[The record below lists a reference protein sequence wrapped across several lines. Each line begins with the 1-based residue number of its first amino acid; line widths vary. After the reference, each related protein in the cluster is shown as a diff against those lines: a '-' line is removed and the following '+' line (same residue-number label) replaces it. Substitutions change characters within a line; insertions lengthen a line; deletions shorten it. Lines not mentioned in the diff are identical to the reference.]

1 MKNNYPKLL
10 FIILLFLSLSNSSF
24 AQSEIDS
31 LHQSLKSETDKKT
44 IASIYY
50 QIATYYTNHADYKKS
65 EENLNKAFEI
75 YNSLNEEFKL
85 MECYLQYGILESF
98 RGNYPR
104 SANYFLR
111 ALIYADKK
119 NDTSIFYS
127 VYINLASVY
136 SALEDYKKAKYYL
149 NKIRKEDLAKDFN
162 LQINYLGNMGQI
174 EFELGNYQSALK
186 YLEKGISYFD
196 LNTPDI
202 SLIQLLIL
210 TGDCATKLN
219 QSDKAIMYYNNAF
232 KLSKQGEFP
241 VQEAHLYYGYAL
253 VQKNTNPSKA
263 LIYADSSLKL
273 AIKYEVLDIV
283 ANVYKLKS
291 EIYTNQGNDKL
302 ALENYKLFDIAIDS
316 VFSAESK
323 QNIELLDANYE
334 VEKSKNYIE
343 KLTLLNQKDN
353 LQKTIYI
360 LSTIATVIVVIILIY
375 FLRRRNLLN
384 RKLNNSN
391 KVKDKLLSIIAHDLK
406 TPLHNISGVLAEIE
420 NNSFDKDEQSKI
432 IKSLT
437 TQTDITVET
446 LENLLKWGQSQLKGI
461 RVSASEIELQNE
473 VQKNIT
479 LFQAQ
484 LINKNISIKNDISTD
499 LKASYDKDHFDFIE
513 RNLIGNAIKFSFAN
527 SEIHIYAEKL
537 EGQRIKLIVQD
548 FGTGILKDD
557 INTIFQA
564 SPNIRLGTQ
573 NEKGSGLGLALC
585 REFAEANS
593 SRIGFESTENK
604 GTIFYLIIKTSL

>member
-10 FIILLFLSLSNSSF
+10 FIILLFLSLSRSTF
-24 AQSEIDS
+24 ALSEIDS
-31 LHQSLKSETDKKT
+31 LHQSLKSESDKNK
-44 IASIYY
+44 IASTYY
-50 QIATYYTNHADYKKS
+50 KIATYYTNHAEYKKS
-65 EENLNKAFEI
+65 EEYLNKAFEI

-85 MECYLQYGILESF
+85 MECYLQYGIMESF

-111 ALIYADKK
+111 ALLYADKK
-119 NDTSIFYS
+119 NDTAIYYS

-149 NKIRKEDLAKDFN
+149 NKIRKEDLALDFN
-162 LQINYLGNMGQI
+162 LLINYLGNMGQI
-174 EFELGNYQSALK
+174 EYELGNYKSALA

-210 TGDCATKLN
+210 TGDCASKLN
-219 QSDKAIMYYNNAF
+219 QNSKAILYYNNAF
-232 KLSKQGEFP
+232 KLSKQGDFP

-263 LIYADSSLKL
+263 LIYADSSLTL
-273 AIKYEVLDIV
+273 AKQFEVLDIV

-291 EIYTNQGNDKL
+291 EIYSKQGNDRL
-302 ALENYKLFDIAIDS
+302 ALDNYKLYDIAIDS
-316 VFSAESK
+316 VFSSESK
-323 QNIELLDANYE
+323 QNIELLGANYE
-334 VEKSKNYIE
+334 VEKSKSYIE
-343 KLTLLNQKDN
+343 RLTLLNQKDN

-406 TPLHNISGVLAEIE
+406 TPLHNISQVLAEIE
-420 NNSFDKDEQSKI
+420 NNSFNKEEQSKI
-432 IKSLT
+432 IQSLT
-437 TQTDITVET
+437 SQTDITVET
-446 LENLLKWGQSQLKGI
+446 LENLLKWGQAQLKGI
-461 RVSASEIELQNE
+461 RVNASKIELQNE
-473 VQKNIT
+473 VQKNIS

-499 LKASYDKDHFDFIE
+499 LTVSYDKDHFDFII
-513 RNLIGNAIKFSFAN
+513 RNLVGNAIKFSFAN
-527 SEIHIYAEKL
+527 SEIHIFHEVL
-537 EGQRIKLIVQD
+537 ENDKIKIVIKD
-548 FGTGILKDD
+548 FGTGILKSD
-557 INTIFQA
+557 INTIFKS
-564 SPNIRLGTQ
+564 SPNIRLGTH

-593 SRIGFESTENK
+593 SSIGFESAENK
-604 GTIFYLIIKTSL
+604 GTSFYIIIKSN

>member
-10 FIILLFLSLSNSSF
+10 FIILLFLSLSQSTF
-24 AQSEIDS
+24 ALSEIDS
-31 LHQSLKSETDKKT
+31 LHQSLKSESDKNK
-44 IASIYY
+44 IASTYY
-50 QIATYYTNHADYKKS
+50 KIATYYTNHAEYKKA
-65 EENLNKAFEI
+65 EEYLNKSFEI

-85 MECYLQYGILESF
+85 MECYLQYGIMESF

-149 NKIRKEDLAKDFN
+149 NKIRKEDLARDFN
-162 LQINYLGNMGQI
+162 LLINYLGNMGQI
-174 EFELGNYQSALK
+174 EYELGNYQPALG

-210 TGDCATKLN
+210 TGDCASKLN
-219 QSDKAIMYYNNAF
+219 QTDKALMYYNNAF
-232 KLSKQGEFP
+232 KLSKQGDFP

-253 VQKNTNPSKA
+253 VQKKTNPSRA
-263 LIYADSSLKL
+263 LIYADSSLVL
-273 AIKYEVLDIV
+273 AKKFEVLDIV

-291 EIYTNQGNDKL
+291 DIYTNQGNDKL
-302 ALENYKLFDIAIDS
+302 ALENYKLYDIAIDS
-316 VFSAESK
+316 VFSEESK
-323 QNIELLDANYE
+323 QNIELLGANYE
-334 VEKSKNYIE
+334 VEKSKSYIE

-420 NNSFDKDEQSKI
+420 NNSFDKEEQSKI
-432 IKSLT
+432 IQSLT
-437 TQTDITVET
+437 SQTDITVET

-461 RVSASEIELQNE
+461 RVSASEIELKNE
-473 VQKNIT
+473 VQKNIS

-484 LINKNISIKNDISTD
+484 LINKNINIKNDISAD
-499 LKASYDKDHFDFIE
+499 LTVAYDKDHFDFII
-513 RNLIGNAIKFSFAN
+513 RNLVGNAIKFSFVN
-527 SEIHIYAEKL
+527 SEIHIYAERLDSQK
-537 EGQRIKLIVQD
+537 IKLIVQD
-548 FGTGILKDD
+548 FGTGILKSD

-593 SRIGFESTENK
+593 STIGFESAENK
-604 GTIFYLIIKTSL
+604 GTSFYLIIKSS